1 MASGIPDQ
9 PSPNLSR
16 NQLSTPPPAD
26 NTNYVKAAFHWQ
38 YNWISLAG
46 AVGFAIISGTALPI
60 LLAAGLELMYL
71 ALVPQSS
78 RFRRLVR
85 SWQLAD
91 QQLKHQQKLNE
102 MLQNLSPE
110 LQSRYVHCAQICG
123 SIRTN
128 FAQLSAQSQIFLE
141 QIDTRMQ
148 GLLSGYARLLFALA
162 QQQQY
167 LQTTAQDQIKREI
180 ASLEKTLSSE
190 PPRVQEI
197 NQKRIEILNKRL
209 EKFDKIIENRKVVDA
224 QCAAVEDVLMLVR
237 DQSVTMRDPQQV
249 SDRLDSLVHDV
260 EQTEQTVQQVETIF
274 SDLSPDLDS
283 LMSLDESSTSSSPTR
298 VRTTN

>member
-1 MASGIPDQ
+1 MDPSDPQNQ
-9 PSPNLSR
+9 P
-16 NQLSTPPPAD
+16 TAPPPVD
-26 NTNYVKAAFHWQ
+26 PTNYLKAAFHWQ

-46 AVGFAIISGTALPI
+46 AALFALVSGSALPI
-60 LLAAGLELMYL
+60 FLAAGLELMYL

-85 SWQLAD
+85 SWQLAEE
-91 QQLKHQQKLNE
+91 QRRHQENLNE
-102 MLQNLSPE
+102 MLRNLSPE
-110 LQSRYVHCAQICG
+110 MQSRYVHCSQICA

-128 FAQLSAQSQIFLE
+128 FAQLSSQSQIFLE
-141 QIDTRMQ
+141 QIGTSLR
-148 GLLSGYARLLFALA
+148 GLLTGYARLLVAAA

-167 LQTTAQDQIKREI
+167 LKSTGQDEIKREI
-180 ASLEKTLSSE
+180 AALQKTLSSD

-197 NQKRIEILNKRL
+197 NQKRIEILNRRL
-209 EKFDKIIENRKVVDA
+209 EKFDKITENRKVVDA

-260 EQTEQTVQQVETIF
+260 EQTEQNVQQVETIF
-274 SDLSPDLDS
+274 SDLSPDLEG
-283 LMSLDESSTSSSPTR
+283 LMSLEDTSTSSGPTR
-298 VRTTN
+298 IRTTN

>member
-1 MASGIPDQ
+1 MAPANFQDQ
-9 PSPNLSR
+9 PGA
-16 NQLSTPPPAD
+16 PPPAD
-26 NTNYVKAAFHWQ
+26 ATNYVKAAFHWQ

-46 AVGFAIISGTALPI
+46 AGLFALVSGTALPI
-60 LLAAGLELMYL
+60 LLVAGLELMYL
-71 ALVPQSS
+71 ALGPQSS

-85 SWQLAD
+85 SWQLAEE
-91 QQLKHQQKLNE
+91 QLKHQQRLNA

-110 LQSRYVHCAQICG
+110 MQSRYIHCAQICA

-128 FAQLSAQSQIFLE
+128 FAQLSSQSQIFLE

-148 GLLSGYARLLFALA
+148 GLLTGYARLLVSAA

-167 LQTTAQDQIKREI
+167 LKSTEQEDIKREI
-180 ASLEKTLSSE
+180 ASLQKTLSTE

-209 EKFDKIIENRKVVDA
+209 EKFDKISENRKVVDA

-274 SDLSPDLDS
+274 SDLSPDFDG
-283 LMSLDESSTSSSPTR
+283 LMSLGDTSASSGPTR
-298 VRTTN
+298 VRTSN

>member
-1 MASGIPDQ
+1 MAPANFQDQ
-9 PSPNLSR
+9 PGA
-16 NQLSTPPPAD
+16 PPPAD
-26 NTNYVKAAFHWQ
+26 ATNYVKAAFHWQ

-46 AVGFAIISGTALPI
+46 AGLFALVSGTALPI
-60 LLAAGLELMYL
+60 LLVAGLELMYL

-85 SWQLAD
+85 SWQLAED
-91 QQLKHQQKLNE
+91 QLKHQQRLNA

-110 LQSRYVHCAQICG
+110 MQSRYIHCAQICA

-128 FAQLSAQSQIFLE
+128 FAQLSSQSQIFLE

-148 GLLSGYARLLFALA
+148 GLLTGYARLLVSAA

-167 LQTTAQDQIKREI
+167 LKSTGQEDIKREI
-180 ASLEKTLSSE
+180 ASLQKTLSTE

-209 EKFDKIIENRKVVDA
+209 EKFDKISENRKVVDA

-274 SDLSPDLDS
+274 SDLSPDFDG
-283 LMSLDESSTSSSPTR
+283 LMSLGDTSASSGPTR
-298 VRTTN
+298 VRTSN

>member
-1 MASGIPDQ
+1 MALGDLQDRQI
-9 PSPNLSR
+9 
-16 NQLSTPPPAD
+16 TPPAD
-26 NTNYVKAAFHWQ
+26 NTNYVKAAFRWQ
-38 YNWISLAG
+38 YNLICLAG
-46 AVGFAIISGTALPI
+46 AGLFALVAGTALPI
-60 LLAAGLELMYL
+60 FLAAGLELMYL
-71 ALVPQSS
+71 ATVPHNW

-85 SWQLAD
+85 SWQFAD
-91 QQLKHQQKLNE
+91 EQLKHQQKLSE

-123 SIRTN
+123 SIRSN
-128 FAQLSAQSQIFLE
+128 FAQLSTQSQIFLQ
-141 QIDTRMQ
+141 QIDTSLQ
-148 GLLSGYARLLFALA
+148 GLLSGYARLLYAVW

-167 LQTTAQDQIKREI
+167 LKVTSADEIKREI
-180 ASLEKTLSSE
+180 ASLQKTLSTE
-190 PPRVQEI
+190 PQRVQEI

-209 EKFDKIIENRKVVDA
+209 EKFAKISENRKVVEA

-274 SDLSPDLDS
+274 SDMSSDMNG
-283 LMSLDESSTSSSPTR
+283 LMSLDDGSTTAGPTR
-298 VRTTN
+298 IRTTN

>member
-1 MASGIPDQ
+1 MPLAGPQDQQSPQ
-9 PSPNLSR
+9 PSVDP
-16 NQLSTPPPAD
+16 
-26 NTNYVKAAFHWQ
+26 TNYVKAAFHWQ

-46 AVGFAIISGTALPI
+46 AAVFAIVSGTALPI

-91 QQLKHQQKLNE
+91 EQVKHQQQLTE
-102 MLQNLSPE
+102 MLKSLSPE
-110 LQSRYVHCAQICG
+110 MQSRYVHCVQICG
-123 SIRTN
+123 SIRAN
-128 FAQLSAQSQIFLE
+128 FAQLSSQSQIFLQ
-141 QIDTRMQ
+141 QIDTSLQ
-148 GLLSGYARLLFALA
+148 GLLSGYARLLVGAA

-167 LQTTAQDQIKREI
+167 LKSTGQDEIKREI
-180 ASLEKTLSSE
+180 SSLQKTLTSQ
-190 PPRVQEI
+190 PQRVQEI

-209 EKFDKIIENRKVVDA
+209 EKFDKISENQKVVDA
-224 QCAAVEDVLMLVR
+224 QISAVEDVLMLVR
-237 DQSVTMRDPQQV
+237 DQSVTMRDPQEV

-274 SDLSPDLDS
+274 SDLTPDMNGLISFD
-283 LMSLDESSTSSSPTR
+283 DTSTTSRSNR
-298 VRTTN
+298 VRIQN

>member
-1 MASGIPDQ
+1 MASGDYQNQ
-9 PSPNLSR
+9 PT
-16 NQLSTPPPAD
+16 QPPAD

-38 YNWISLAG
+38 YNWITLAG
-46 AVGFAIISGTALPI
+46 AGLFALISGTAMPI

-91 QQLKHQQKLNE
+91 EQMKHQQQLNE
-102 MLQNLSPE
+102 MLKNLSPE
-110 LQSRYVHCAQICG
+110 LQSRYIHCAQICG
-123 SIRTN
+123 SIRSN
-128 FAQLSAQSQIFLE
+128 FAQLSSQSQIFLQ
-141 QIDTRMQ
+141 QIDTRLQ
-148 GLLSGYARLLFALA
+148 GLLTGYARLLFAAA

-167 LQTTAQDQIKREI
+167 LKSTGQDEIKREI
-180 ASLEKTLSSE
+180 ASLQKTLSSE
-190 PPRVQEI
+190 PVRVQEI

-209 EKFDKIIENRKVVDA
+209 EKFDKIIENKKVVEA
-224 QCAAVEDVLMLVR
+224 QCSAVEDVLMLVR

-274 SDLSPDLDS
+274 SDLSPDLDG
-283 LMSLDESSTSSSPTR
+283 LMSLDNNSTSSGPSR
-298 VRTTN
+298 IRLTN

>member
-1 MASGIPDQ
+1 MSLTDPQDQ
-9 PSPNLSR
+9 PQAPVD
-16 NQLSTPPPAD
+16 STH
-26 NTNYVKAAFHWQ
+26 YVKAAFRWQ
-38 YNWISLAG
+38 YNLISLAG
-46 AVGFAIISGTALPI
+46 AAAFALVTASALPI

-71 ALVPQSS
+71 AIVPQNA

-91 QQLKHQQKLNE
+91 EQLKHQQKLNE
-102 MLQNLSPE
+102 MLRNLSPE
-110 LQSRYVHCAQICG
+110 MQSRYVHCAQICG
-123 SIRTN
+123 SIRAN
-128 FAQLSAQSQIFLE
+128 FAQLSSQSQIFLQ
-141 QIDTRMQ
+141 QIDTSLQ
-148 GLLSGYARLLFALA
+148 GLLSGYARLLVAAA

-167 LQTTAQDQIKREI
+167 LRSTQRDEIRREI
-180 ASLEKTLSSE
+180 ASLQKNLSSE

-209 EKFDKIIENRKVVDA
+209 EKFDKIAENTKVVDA
-224 QCAAVEDVLMLVR
+224 QIAAVEDVLLLVR

-274 SDLSPDLDS
+274 SDMSPDLNG
-283 LMSLDESSTSSSPTR
+283 LMSLDDTSTSSGPSR
-298 VRTTN
+298 IRIQN

>member
-1 MASGIPDQ
+1 MAADLQDQ
-9 PSPNLSR
+9 PGSPA
-16 NQLSTPPPAD
+16 PVDA
-26 NTNYVKAAFHWQ
+26 TNYVKAAFHWQ

-46 AVGFAIISGTALPI
+46 AAVFALVSGTALPI

-71 ALVPQSS
+71 AMVPQSS

-91 QQLKHQQKLNE
+91 EQLKHQQKLNE

-110 LQSRYVHCAQICG
+110 MQSRYVHCAQICG
-123 SIRTN
+123 SIRSN
-128 FAQLSAQSQIFLE
+128 FAQLSSQSQIFLE

-148 GLLSGYARLLFALA
+148 GLLNGYARLLMSAA
-162 QQQQY
+162 QQQTY
-167 LQTTAQDQIKREI
+167 LKSTGQDEIKREI
-180 ASLEKTLSSE
+180 ASLQKTLSSE

-209 EKFDKIIENRKVVDA
+209 EKFDKIVENRKVVDA

-249 SDRLDSLVHDV
+249 SDRLDNLVHDV

-274 SDLSPDLDS
+274 SDMSPDLDG
-283 LMSLDESSTSSSPTR
+283 LISLDDSSASSGPNR
-298 VRTTN
+298 VRMSN